1 MSVDASPPLP
11 GAAGQLA
18 ATVPWKVTRRLLPF
32 LFVLYVLNILDRANI
47 SMAKIRMP
55 PWMDA
60 AVFGLGIGI
69 FYLGYS
75 LLEIPSNLILRRTG
89 ARRWIAR
96 IMVSWGIISAGM
108 MFVTGPWS
116 FYLLRFLLGVAEAG
130 FFPGIILYMSYWFPA
145 RERARAVAC
154 FMAASPLTGVLG
166 NPLSGAIMDSMH
178 GLADVQGWQWL
189 FLLEGIPSVVMGL
202 VVLSYL
208 TDRPEQAGWL
218 TPAERGWLSERMAGE
233 EKRREQHHPL
243 TLLGSLANPGVWLLC
258 LIYVTAAMGSNGV
271 GFYSPTLLDEHFR
284 GATGFQIGL
293 LTAVPNLAAIV
304 GMVLVGA
311 SSDRSGERRWH
322 IAGSAVVAAAGWCL
336 LALASGAS
344 DPLAHVLDSAAAP
357 DRSFLGLKPD
367 QWLVLGGL
375 TLAQTGVMCML
386 PTFWALPTSFL
397 SGAAAAGGIALINS
411 IGNLGG
417 FVAPNVLGQVKAATG
432 SFAGGM
438 YFLAGA
444 LVLGGCLVLC
454 ARHNPTLEQH
464 EATTAKKEAD
474 AALSSS

>member
-1 MSVDASPPLP
+1 MSLDQSPPLP
-11 GAAGQLA
+11 AAGEQLA
-18 ATVPWKVTRRLLPF
+18 ATVPWKVTLRLLPF

-55 PWMDA
+55 VWMDP
-60 AVFGLGIGI
+60 AVFGWGIGI

-145 RERARAVAC
+145 RERARAVAF

-166 NPLSGAIMDSMH
+166 NPISGGIMDGMH
-178 GLADVQGWQWL
+178 GLARLEGWQWL

-202 VVLSYL
+202 VVLCYL

-218 TPAERGWLSERMAGE
+218 TPAERGWLSDRMAGE

-243 TLLGSLANPGVWLLC
+243 TLLGSMANAGVWLLC

-271 GFYSPTLLDEHFR
+271 GFYSPTLLEEHFR
-284 GATGFQIGL
+284 GATGVRIGL
-293 LTAVPNLAAIV
+293 LTVIPNLAAIA

-322 IAGSAVVAAAGWCL
+322 IAGSAMMAATGWCL
-336 LALASGAS
+336 LALAS
-344 DPLAHVLDSAAAP
+344 SANGPTLTATG
-357 DRSFLGLKPD
+357 RSWAGLTPD
-367 QWLVLGGL
+367 QWLVLVGL
-375 TLAQTGVMCML
+375 TLAQTGVMSML

-444 LVLGGCLVLC
+444 LVFGGCLVLC
-454 ARHNPTLEQH
+454 ARHDPALEKHEGPTN
-464 EATTAKKEAD
+464 KEEEG
-474 AALSSS
+474 AAEWR